1 VGKELKLCY
10 FYNKQ
15 FDKIVENFMKR
26 IFFLIIFLS
35 YASYAFGQ
43 FIDTK
48 WKVMDFLGEAW
59 FADTKNIIGKTQD
72 FYKGWSEGVF
82 YSCDYAGQSA
92 TYNSYTRDEFL
103 KNKEFSLFKKFKV
116 NFIDEEI
123 FVHRITCNG
132 KKGFDRKDP
141 ELTREM
147 GSRGTVKD
155 CRDMI
160 EKLYKG
166 DDATKDTQSQ

>member
-1 VGKELKLCY
+1 
-10 FYNKQ
+10 
-15 FDKIVENFMKR
+15 MKR
-26 IFFLIIFLS
+26 FLLSLIFILF
-35 YASYAFGQ
+35 APNAFGQ

-92 TYNSYTRDEFL
+92 TYNSYTPDEFL

-132 KKGFDRKDP
+132 KKGFDRKVMYP
-141 ELTREM
+141 FITQNN
-147 GSRGTVKD
+147 SK
-155 CRDMI
+155 
-160 EKLYKG
+160 KG
-166 DDATKDTQSQ
+166 YYVFEGAIYILEY

>member
-1 VGKELKLCY
+1 
-10 FYNKQ
+10 
-15 FDKIVENFMKR
+15 MKR
-26 IFFLIIFLS
+26 VFFLIMFLFH
-35 YASYAFGQ
+35 ASYAFGQ

-72 FYKGWSEGVF
+72 FYKGWSKGVF

-92 TYNSYTRDEFL
+92 TYNSYTPDEFL

-116 NFIDEEI
+116 KFIDEEI

-132 KKGFDRKDP
+132 KKGFDRKVMYP
-141 ELTREM
+141 IITQNNSKKGYYAFEGPVGKTN
-147 GSRGTVKD
+147 
-155 CRDMI
+155 
-160 EKLYKG
+160 EKGINVYKLLRSVILYNK
-166 DDATKDTQSQ
+166 KKHSMNVFFY